1 MAPLAQLVQRRQ
13 AILERCESQRATVA
27 AAARSLQEASAT
39 PTMLALGAAG
49 AVLAVS
55 PRLRRWAGWALTAY
69 MFVRRL

>member
-1 MAPLAQLVQRRQ
+1 MVPLAQLMQRRQ
-13 AILERCESQRATVA
+13 AILERCEQQRAAVA
-27 AAARSLQEASAT
+27 AAASSLHAASAT
-39 PTMLALGAAG
+39 PMMLALGTAG